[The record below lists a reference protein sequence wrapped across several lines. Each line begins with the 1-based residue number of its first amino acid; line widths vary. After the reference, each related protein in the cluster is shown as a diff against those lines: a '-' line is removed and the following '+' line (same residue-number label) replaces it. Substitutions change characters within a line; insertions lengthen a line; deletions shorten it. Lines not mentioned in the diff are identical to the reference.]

1 MAQFYKTS
9 RPTFVDD
16 FMYKPPY
23 DLYKEVIDKRDKEI
37 DTQVDET
44 NALSKALNFNT
55 LDFDKPAADQKKI
68 YYQSKI
74 EDLTNKIKQDPE
86 NYLKYNQDMYNLR
99 KELTSDYTAG
109 DISAMTTDYNKYQAF
124 QKDHAKYKSTD
135 PARYNAGLNTFYNEA
150 KSNREKSGFIPV
162 WDSEQLL
169 PSIDFRKGFVDYVS
183 KMKPNTTAY
192 ANSGAKGGFIF
203 KNKGTNESL
212 SEKDVVKLMQD
223 YIASTPNI
231 EEYLRQSSRIGL
243 PEDLSGL
250 QDFAKNYAY
259 SKSTADSSKSRDP
272 LATAQARFEQS
283 KALEGIKQ
291 KNRMDLAKFKADL
304 SGDSTTGSSY
314 NGELQT
320 APLRSILGDS
330 NLANLYSKNN
340 ISKNELD
347 PNTPIKFGMPALI
360 GAGII
365 NAKQEEKISKRIQ
378 AFSKDLNSFGN
389 KQLTFVPSKEMRTK
403 SKKSDY
409 VQTWNPGKTYILT
422 VKQAK
427 DLGLIS
433 NVVENS
439 GQPFYIDDT
448 YNGVRYTFKSP
459 SGELINGNLM
469 PTGSHPNIKEGVQ
482 ILSNE

>member
-1 MAQFYKTS
+1 MGQSYRTS

-16 FMYKPPY
+16 FMYQPPY
-23 DLYKEVIDKRDKEI
+23 DLYKEVIDNKDRTI
-37 DTQVDET
+37 DNEVNEVGSLNQ
-44 NALSKALNFNT
+44 ALNFNT

-68 YYQSKI
+68 YYQGKI
-74 EDLTNKIKQDPE
+74 EDLTDKIKQDPE
-86 NYLKYNQDMYNLR
+86 NYLKYSQDMYNLK

-109 DISAMTTDYNKYQAF
+109 DISAMTSDYANYEKF
-124 QKDHAKYKSTD
+124 QKDHQKYKATD
-135 PARYNAGLNTFYNEA
+135 PTRYNAGLSTFYEEA
-150 KSNREKSGFIPV
+150 KSNRNKSGFIPV
-162 WDSEQLL
+162 WNSEQLL
-169 PSIDFRKGFVDYVS
+169 PGIDFRKGFVDYVS

-212 SEKDVVKLMQD
+212 SEKDDVKLMQD
-223 YIASTPNI
+223 YVSSTPNI
-231 EEYLRQSSRIGL
+231 EEYLNQSKRIGL

-250 QDFAKNYAY
+250 EDFAKNYAY
-259 SKSTADSSKSRDP
+259 TKTTADSSKSRDP
-272 LATAQARFEQS
+272 LATAAVRFEQS
-283 KALEGIKQ
+283 KKLEAIKQ
-291 KNRMDLAKFKADL
+291 KNRVDLANLKSNLA
-304 SGDSTTGSSY
+304 GENAGSSY

-340 ISKNELD
+340 ITKNELD

-360 GAGII
+360 GSGII
-365 NAKQEEKISKRIQ
+365 NAKQEEKLTQRIQ
-378 AFSKDLNSFGN
+378 AFSKDLNAFGN
-389 KQLTFVPSKEMRTK
+389 KQLTFVPSKQMRTK
-403 SKKSDY
+403 SKNSDY

-422 VKQAK
+422 AKQAK

-469 PTGSHPNIKEGVQ
+469 PTGSHPNIKEGVE